1 MRPARACFLY
11 YLSVYVNP
19 FKERFLGRH
28 GEAMGASPESGCKS
42 RDFKTKKQGN
52 AKEMCE
58 KSNLFMF
65 FQPLSTSERGF
76 HIIIYSDIR
85 QSKITLRLLHP

>member
-28 GEAMGASPESGCKS
+28 GEALGAVARK
-42 RDFKTKKQGN
+42 RMQK
-52 AKEMCE
+52 
-58 KSNLFMF
+58 
-65 FQPLSTSERGF
+65 
-76 HIIIYSDIR
+76 
-85 QSKITLRLLHP
+85 

>member
-28 GEAMGASPESGCKS
+28 GEALGGRRPKADAKVGTLK
-42 RDFKTKKQGN
+42 RKN
-52 AKEMCE
+52 KEMRKKCA
-58 KSNLFMF
+58 KKGS
-65 FQPLSTSERGF
+65 
-76 HIIIYSDIR
+76 IW
-85 QSKITLRLLHP
+85 